1 MPFFVAGRDTMP
13 RSGNPGLIRASRVIE
28 SQNGVLRSAKL
39 SEQGALMSRAI
50 WKGHISF
57 GLVNVPVVLYSAEK
71 RVGDLNFRLID
82 SRNSAR
88 IRYERV
94 NEETGEEV
102 PWDKIIKGY
111 EYEDGNYVLLSEEEI
126 ENASPELT
134 RTIEIEQFISLDD
147 IDVRY
152 FDKPYVLAPGNK
164 GEKGYVLLREAI
176 KEAGKAGIARVVIR
190 ARQYLAA
197 LMAQGDALV
206 LELLRYNQELV
217 DLTQFDLPGHDLRQ
231 QGVTKKEIDLATKL
245 IAGMTVKWN
254 AAKYHDEY
262 RDALMKLVERKVK
275 SGQTEAI
282 DVDEEDQAPIPSTL
296 NFMDV
301 LKKSVEHTSKGR
313 TKAARATRPRASSR
327 SRRPRKQRAG

>member
-1 MPFFVAGRDTMP
+1 MRRP
-13 RSGNPGLIRASRVIE
+13 
-28 SQNGVLRSAKL
+28 
-39 SEQGALMSRAI
+39 I

-57 GLVNVPVVLYSAEK
+57 GLVNVPVVLYSAE
-71 RVGDLNFRLID
+71 RRAGDLNFRLID

-126 ENASPELT
+126 ENASPALT
-134 RTIEIEQFISLDD
+134 RTIEIEQFVNLED
-147 IDVRY
+147 IDIRY
-152 FDKPYVLAPGNK
+152 FDKPYVLVPGNK

-176 KEAGKAGIARVVIR
+176 EEAGKAGIARVVIR

-197 LMAQGDALV
+197 LIAQGNALV
-206 LELLRYNQELV
+206 LELLRYHQEV
-217 DLTQFDLPGHDLRQ
+217 ANLTQFELPSKDLRRV
-231 QGVTKKEIDLATKL
+231 GVTKKEIELATKL
-245 IAGMTVKWN
+245 IGGMTVKWS
-254 AAKYHDEY
+254 ADKFHDEY
-262 RDALMKLVERKVK
+262 RDALMKMVQRKVA

-282 DVDEEDQAPIPSTL
+282 DVDVEDEAPAPSTL

-301 LKKSVEHTSKGR
+301 LKKSVAHTAKSR
-313 TKAARATRPRASSR
+313 TKAARGSKPRATSR
-327 SRRPRKQRAG
+327 SRRRKQRAG